1 MGRSRHFLYPD
12 LVFNCAGLDRFFD
25 PSGSTLT
32 FFPPFDSSE
41 DAFGVSG
48 PDEGFGIGVGFFD
61 EPVDCSLKVG
71 NRPDPSTLEA
81 PSREFGEEA
90 FDGVEPGRRG
100 RREVK
105 RPAGMPGPGFW
116 SEVQRV

>member
-1 MGRSRHFLYPD
+1 MGSRAP
-12 LVFNCAGLDRFFD
+12 

-32 FFPPFDSSE
+32 FLPPFDSSE

-71 NRPDPSTLEA
+71 NRPEHSTLEA
-81 PSREFGEEA
+81 PSREVGEEA

-105 RPAGMPGPGFW
+105 RPAGMPCQPFLYLGMFVG
-116 SEVQRV
+116 RVVVDDSVDRAPAP

>member
-1 MGRSRHFLYPD
+1 MSCD
-12 LVFNCAGLDRFFD
+12 V
-25 PSGSTLT
+25 STLGKSLPENRRGASLVDRLYL

-71 NRPDPSTLEA
+71 NRSEHSTLEA

-105 RPAGMPGPGFW
+105 RPAGCRASHFCTLGCLW
-116 SEVQRV
+116 VA